1 MHKIEIAKKTFYFP
15 ENRSE
20 ISLKES
26 LFLSDFLFKKSH
38 YSIEEKALEYL
49 KFSFQ
54 EGNILKLNDIQLA
67 QLVPFAIKII
77 EIPEDE
83 DIRPLFKSFS
93 RWQRSFY
100 LAKRE
105 IYYAPAPNLE
115 TSVVAEFIVAD
126 AYCQQIPEEPRKLD
140 LLMACLYRKKDSKK
154 KHGDLRVK
162 FDTDDLEARA
172 SKFKNVHYAIKLQCF
187 HFFVAVKKRIAENY
201 EELFVSDDDPN
212 AVKGDWTETLLQ
224 IAENKVFGEMEKVK
238 YTNLYEVLDY
248 QIMKKRQNKTVANR

>member
-1 MHKIEIAKKTFYFP
+1 MHEIKIDKKTFYFP

-93 RWQRSFY
+93 HLFKTY
-100 LAKRE
+100 H
-105 IYYAPAPNLE
+105 APAANLE
-115 TSVVAEFIVAD
+115 SSVVAEFIVAD
-126 AYCQQIPEEPRKLD
+126 DYCQKIPEQPKYLD

-172 SKFKNVHYAIKLQCF
+172 SKFRNVHYAIKLQCF

-248 QIMKKRQNKTVANR
+248 QLMKKRQNKTVANR

>member
-1 MHKIEIAKKTFYFP
+1 MHEIKIDKKTFYFP

-38 YSIEEKALEYL
+38 YSMEEKALEYL

-67 QLVPFAIKII
+67 QLVPFARKII

-93 RWQRSFY
+93 HLFKTY
-100 LAKRE
+100 H
-105 IYYAPAPNLE
+105 APAPNLE

-140 LLMACLYRKKDSKK
+140 LLMACLYRKKDAKK

-248 QIMKKRQNKTVANR
+248 QIMKKRQNKPNQSL